1 MISRAKLDGTFE
13 ADTLREV
20 AHLMI
25 QAAMSVLEDAIWDD
39 TLGAIHTSVSPDL
52 KQSYS
57 YKWDYLSA
65 EGREQGD
72 PAPSAAPAEPHSGAS
87 ERKP

>member
-1 MISRAKLDGTFE
+1 MSETVTVRLDATFK

-39 TLGAIHTSVSPDL
+39 TLEATHISASPDF

-57 YKWDYLSA
+57 YEWAYLSA
-65 EGREQGD
+65 EGAREQGD
-72 PAPSAAPAEPHSGAS
+72 PAAVRRPGAE
-87 ERKP
+87 K